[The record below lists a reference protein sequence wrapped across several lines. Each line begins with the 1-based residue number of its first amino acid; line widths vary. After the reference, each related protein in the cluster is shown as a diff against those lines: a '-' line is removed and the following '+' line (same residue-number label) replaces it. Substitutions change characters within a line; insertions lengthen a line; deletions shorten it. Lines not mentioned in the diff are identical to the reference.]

1 MVYFLLSD
9 ATGFSDKGD
18 NLTLLHAVFFYC
30 PLYALLITTNI
41 SQERGMEITEITV
54 TLRNEDKLK
63 AFVNVTF
70 ENKFVVRGMK
80 VIKGASGFF
89 VSMPSR
95 KMPDGSFRDIAHPIN
110 NDFRQFIEDAIL
122 KEYYRV
128 MEQGQEPGSSNDAEY
143 NSEW

>member
-1 MVYFLLSD
+1 
-9 ATGFSDKGD
+9 
-18 NLTLLHAVFFYC
+18 
-30 PLYALLITTNI
+30 
-41 SQERGMEITEITV
+41 MEITEITV

-80 VIKGASGFF
+80 VIKGANGFF

-110 NDFRQFIEDAIL
+110 NEFRQLIEQAIL
-122 KEYYRV
+122 DEYYRV

-143 NSEW
+143 DHEW